1 LVEKHV
7 CLIVLLFR
15 DHLKRRH
22 KLPIQCE
29 RCWEPQANQDDLIN
43 HRRAPESCPLV
54 AENPEEGMSITQVSA
69 VDASRRFSSAQS
81 EREKWYVIWTILFP
95 GEEPPVSPCKPTA
108 NHSVYRLYL
117 LIIVI
122 QIMITLSSSAIL
134 PALAMS

>member
-1 LVEKHV
+1 
-7 CLIVLLFR
+7 
-15 DHLKRRH
+15 
-22 KLPIQCE
+22 
-29 RCWEPQANQDDLIN
+29 
-43 HRRAPESCPLV
+43 
-54 AENPEEGMSITQVSA
+54 MSITQVSA